1 MKTPMQELLEN
12 MDVFIGQGMS
22 YSEWKKLTYSGKSS
36 IERFLDIE
44 KEVII
49 NANIAGMEFIPV
61 DPNRHQEDAEKYYNE
76 TFKTKE
82 R

>member
-22 YSEWKKLTYSGKSS
+22 YYEWKSLTYSGKSS

-44 KEVII
+44 KEQII
-49 NANIAGMEFIPV
+49 AANIAGMEFIPV
-61 DPNRHQEDAEKYYNE
+61 DPNRHQEDAEQYYNE
-76 TFKTKE
+76 TFNTKE

>member
-1 MKTPMQELLEN
+1 METPIQEMINKLDYLIGLSEGTLEEFGLKTAKKQAEALLEK
-12 MDVFIGQGMS
+12 
-22 YSEWKKLTYSGKSS
+22 E
-36 IERFLDIE
+36 E
-44 KEVII
+44 EVII

-61 DPNRHQEDAEKYYNE
+61 DPNRHQEDAEQYYNE